1 MVSPEHIESRIAM
14 YQATSYSSFGEDHE
28 LTVGLSKLMSE
39 FCNKKEG
46 LTPAA
51 LEDINKILVS
61 ITITIL
67 TKEDAKRFQEDA
79 SLFKPY
85 LQQIIDE
92 VPKLMVEN

>member
-1 MVSPEHIESRIAM
+1 MVLPEHIESRIAM

-61 ITITIL
+61 ITIKIL
-67 TKEDAKRFQEDA
+67 TLEKAEAFQKDPT
-79 SLFKPY
+79 LFEPY
-85 LQQIIDE
+85 LKRIIDE
-92 VPKLMVEN
+92 VPKLMIEN